1 MMIWDHTISTR
12 SIQFGGAC
20 VLHDADMKPRI
31 PQKSVSSPGV
41 PERSTQRRRT
51 PGRPPRAEADA
62 PRQNILDAALQV
74 FIGRGFAAASMEGIA
89 REARVAKLTLYRHF
103 ETKKQLFVEGARRAQ
118 LSLRDRIGVLEDR
131 GMPLERV
138 LREIIQKL
146 YEAYTHPEYLAVLRM
161 VIAESVRFPKLGRAM
176 LDDYT
181 HVSLPLVAYLQQLKD
196 RGQIAIES
204 PHDAA
209 MQIAGLACGA
219 GRYVLISPPRSLA
232 GRRHAVESLVR
243 LFTRAWQVDAP

>member
-1 MMIWDHTISTR
+1 MGPYDIHAFHSIAVARMPHHAHMKR
-12 SIQFGGAC
+12 S
-20 VLHDADMKPRI
+20 V
-31 PQKSVSSPGV
+31 PQESVSSQGV
-41 PERSTQRRRT
+41 PERSTQQRRA
-51 PGRPPRAEADA
+51 PGRPPRAQADA
-62 PRQNILDAALQV
+62 PRQNILDASLQV
-74 FIGRGFAAASMEGIA
+74 FIARGFAAASMEGIA
-89 REARVAKLTLYRHF
+89 REAGVARLTLYRHF
-103 ETKKQLFVEGARRAQ
+103 QTKEQLFVEVARRAQ
-118 LSLRDRIGVLEDR
+118 LRLRDRIGVLEDR
-131 GMPLERV
+131 GLPLEPV

-161 VIAESVRFPKLGRAM
+161 VIAESVRFPRLGRAM

-232 GRRHAVESLVR
+232 GRRHAVESLVL
-243 LFTRAWQVDAP
+243 LFTRAWRIDPP